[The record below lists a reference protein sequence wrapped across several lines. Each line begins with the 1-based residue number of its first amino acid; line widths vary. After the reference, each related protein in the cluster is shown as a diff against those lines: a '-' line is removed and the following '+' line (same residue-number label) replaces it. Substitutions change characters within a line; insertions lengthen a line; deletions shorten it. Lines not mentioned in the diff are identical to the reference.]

1 MDPLQIFENFK
12 LDTLD
17 EKWSDEVWQKEF
29 MSFPEPPADYSI
41 LLGSEDM
48 EAYLKEAY
56 SAVKNWILHNTI
68 KDNVNDQDRVEVS
81 WQTFIALNINI
92 RGLLAILGYLIKT
105 GQNVGADEDS
115 RQACLSSTSLY
126 FTLLS
131 IPGSSTFHVFHP
143 NLYQW
148 AIETLKLSELLVV
161 HKKNHRINDLESL
174 YANDQNEGIL
184 QSEKITLVKGLN
196 SILFDLITMLK
207 TFYMKYQVRSLEI
220 TVLCLVEV
228 TKLETEVNHF
238 QTYHNKMM
246 IKASKTSLSF
256 NAYVALQDLCD
267 TRHGG
272 IEDTIRLIMK
282 YLMPHFYPN
291 YLDLPSKAANIVW
304 ETIIYFLKKLLI
316 SKGSYAE
323 LGMKT
328 LIQHLLVKCPDRA
341 EARQKQA
348 TVISKLI
355 SICEGDTFLKS
366 IENLIKFA
374 HHNRIPYRIFAQEVI
389 GKLLLEMPINESD
402 DETHIREKTKLI
414 LIATTLSR
422 CIDFSSMVRGK
433 AMSII
438 ESIVNSKVFTV
449 KDFLNTLE
457 QDKPFPTETILL
469 RGLITDLNPFPGSE
483 TFNSVLL
490 DRIKDERALVRRSA
504 THLFENLVMNFPV
517 LLHSV
522 APIISQHCRD
532 PTLIVRRDAIHVLA
546 SLLQSN
552 PFDEKVIHEYVRAVL
567 PRIFDVET
575 KVQEK
580 VLESLQNLVLNR
592 IKSFNVKV
600 NDEIDRLPWK
610 IIRKIAEEKMRKN
623 LSKVCDNWVK
633 NGVITNFLINR
644 IQSHVGTEND
654 TEVWIL
660 LSSLSEHVD
669 LKNMKKYFEN
679 YKEILE
685 SNDFVTTLKLEVLRY
700 MWQTMGKEYLEN
712 LYAYLYKSLCNFDI
726 GLESISMCIDIL
738 GGITKYLHTS
748 TGDEVMHSH
757 VIDLIRL
764 SEAQIEQLTEED
776 EHIEEE
782 TINIYLKAMSI
793 LGHASLLCSES
804 VSESTLHIIQSL
816 LLDCDSIKTPISCI
830 ERFKAAGIVLLGQ
843 QAMRDREIAEQIMPI
858 LGRLMCRSNT
868 SESLVQ
874 AAIRVNAVKAL
885 ADLCVRFTALVEP
898 YLPDMCIS
906 MKDANVMVREAIV
919 VIFVQ
924 LLLEDYI
931 KVKGAFFYHILT
943 MLSDNDE
950 TIRELTVFLIKERL
964 LVKNKTLISQSFVR
978 SLFHYNNCKTRHT
991 FNDRKIRK
999 KERDALTLP
1008 GQKNEAKRWM
1018 IYDFMLEH
1026 LDPPNKL
1033 KILIK
1038 LNSEILEGI
1047 CEKSIDIKHT
1057 EGACVLKDVI
1067 YIISNDRM
1075 QASFGSKMQDED
1087 YQDENTAV
1095 LENPSGNAINVIIEG
1110 TKKFK
1115 FKVMLQ
1121 TLIKLRQFLTNCK
1134 SPLLVDVSKFLIKII
1149 SEFNKDQVAE
1159 IFDEHPELKIEIDQ
1173 DISTCR
1179 KRSEADDSGSLE
1191 KHVSVDKDV
1200 TEENENYPLKKRDL
1214 NANVSTKNNFKKH
1227 KSSATTS
1234 KKLQDIQLTTLPR
1247 IVLRRLS
1254 TLTYPGIKEWKSP
1267 PRETTISP
1275 NSNAEP
1281 SSSGITVSS
1290 KSSIQNINS
1299 SSDVL
1304 EPESTNKPKP
1314 NN

>member
-29 MSFPEPPADYSI
+29 MSFPEPPVEYSI

-48 EAYLKEAY
+48 EAFLKEAY
-56 SAVKNWILHNTI
+56 SAVKKWIVQNTI
-68 KDNVNDQDRVEVS
+68 RDSSNNKERVEVS

-115 RQACLSSTSLY
+115 RQACLSSVSLY

-148 AIETLKLSELLVV
+148 AIETLKLSDLLVV
-161 HKKNHRINDLESL
+161 HKKNYKANDLESL
-174 YANDQNEGIL
+174 YADNQNEGIL

-207 TFYMKYQVRSLEI
+207 TFFMKYQVRSLEI

-228 TKLETEVNHF
+228 TKLETEVNYF
-238 QTYHNKMM
+238 QMYNNTMV
-246 IKASKTSLSF
+246 KASKTSLSF

-267 TRHGG
+267 IRHGG
-272 IEDTIRLIMK
+272 IEDTIRLIMR
-282 YLMPHFYPN
+282 YLMPHLCPN
-291 YLDLPSKAANIVW
+291 YLDLPSKAANVVW

-323 LGMKT
+323 LGIKT
-328 LIQHLLVKCPDRA
+328 LIQHLLVKCPERA
-341 EARQKQA
+341 DARQKQA
-348 TVISKLI
+348 TIISKLI
-355 SICEGDTFLKS
+355 SICQGDIFLKS
-366 IENLIKFA
+366 IENLIKFS

-389 GKLLLEMPINESD
+389 GKLLIEMPVSEPES
-402 DETHIREKTKLI
+402 ETHIREKSKLI

-422 CIDFSSMVRGK
+422 CIDFSSMVRRK

-438 ESIVNSKVFTV
+438 ESIINNEIFTV
-449 KDFLNTLE
+449 RDFLNLSE
-457 QDKPFPTETILL
+457 ENKPFPSEKILL
-469 RGLITDLNPFPGSE
+469 EGLVTDIDVFPGSK

-504 THLFENLVMNFPV
+504 THLLENLVINFPI

-522 APIISQHCRD
+522 VPIISQHCRD

-552 PFDEKVIHEYVRAVL
+552 PLDEKVLHEFIKSVL

-580 VLESLQNLVLNR
+580 VLESLQNLVLVK
-592 IKSFNVKV
+592 IKSFNVDI
-600 NDEIDRLPWK
+600 NDEMERLPWK
-610 IIRKIAEEKMRKN
+610 IIRKIAEEKMRIN

-633 NGVITNFLINR
+633 NGVITNFLIST
-644 IQSHVGTEND
+644 IQSHIGTEND

-660 LSSLSEHVD
+660 LASLSENIN
-669 LKNMKKYFEN
+669 LKNMDIYFED
-679 YKEILE
+679 YKEILKG
-685 SNDFVTTLKLEVLRY
+685 NDFVTTLKLEVLRY
-700 MWQTMGKEYLEN
+700 TWQNMKKEYLEN
-712 LYAYLYKSLCNFDI
+712 FYAYLYKSLCNFNI
-726 GLESISMCIDIL
+726 SLECISMCIDIL
-738 GGITKYLHTS
+738 SGITKHLHAS
-748 TGDEVMHSH
+748 NGEEIMHSH
-757 VIDLIRL
+757 VIDLIRI
-764 SEAQIEQLTEED
+764 SESQIEHLTEEND
-776 EHIEEE
+776 TIEEE
-782 TINIYLKAMSI
+782 TINTYLKAMNI
-793 LGHASLLCSES
+793 LGHASFLCSES
-804 VSESTLHIIQSL
+804 VSESTLHIIQGL
-816 LLDCDSIKTPISCI
+816 LLDCDSIQLHISCI

-858 LGRLMCRSNT
+858 LGQLMCRNST
-868 SESLVQ
+868 SDSLVE

-906 MKDANVMVREAIV
+906 MKDPNVMVREAIV

-978 SLFHYNNCKTRHT
+978 SLFHYNNCKTRHI

-1008 GQKNEAKRWM
+1008 GQKNEAKRWL

-1047 CEKSIDIKHT
+1047 CEKSIDTKHS

-1075 QASFGSKMQDED
+1075 QASFGSKIQEED
-1087 YQDENTAV
+1087 CQDENNV
-1095 LENPSGNAINVIIEG
+1095 IENPSGNAINVIIEG
-1110 TKKFK
+1110 MKKFK
-1115 FKVMLQ
+1115 LKVMLQ
-1121 TLIKLRQFLTNCK
+1121 TLIRLRQFLAICK

-1173 DISTCR
+1173 DIRC
-1179 KRSEADDSGSLE
+1179 
-1191 KHVSVDKDV
+1191 VSF
-1200 TEENENYPLKKRDL
+1200 N
-1214 NANVSTKNNFKKH
+1214 
-1227 KSSATTS
+1227 
-1234 KKLQDIQLTTLPR
+1234 
-1247 IVLRRLS
+1247 
-1254 TLTYPGIKEWKSP
+1254 
-1267 PRETTISP
+1267 
-1275 NSNAEP
+1275 
-1281 SSSGITVSS
+1281 
-1290 KSSIQNINS
+1290 
-1299 SSDVL
+1299 
-1304 EPESTNKPKP
+1304 
-1314 NN
+1314 